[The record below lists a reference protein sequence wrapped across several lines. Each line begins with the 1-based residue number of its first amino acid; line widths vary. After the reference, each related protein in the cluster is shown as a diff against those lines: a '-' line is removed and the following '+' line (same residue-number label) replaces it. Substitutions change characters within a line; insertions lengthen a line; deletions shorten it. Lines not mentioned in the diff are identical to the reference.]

1 MVENYCQM
9 KAIGG
14 YFELADREE
23 KNSIPVNGVLLNTA
37 RNALEYILQTLSE
50 VKKVYLPYYTCEAV
64 IEPLK
69 RLNLS
74 YQFYHINWDFEIAET
89 IVLEE
94 GEYLICNNY
103 FGLKDEYIEELFLQ
117 YGDRMIVDNAQAL
130 FASPP
135 PNAKACFS
143 TRKFVGVADGGI
155 ATGVVI
161 NNLASMIYEPT
172 GEHNNHLYIRKE
184 LGAEAGFSHYQ
195 TNECKLDN
203 QPIRRMSLS
212 TYDILTHI
220 NYYKVIEQR
229 KKNYT
234 YLEKA
239 LNISNQLKLPSCNSF
254 KCPMVYPYLNNEK
267 RNLRQR
273 LISKKIFVARYWP
286 NVLEWTTNDSLEY
299 YFANQILPLPIDQ
312 RYDERDMQRII
323 EIILSH

>member
-1 MVENYCQM
+1 M

-117 YGDRMIVDNAQAL
+117 YGDRLIVDNAQAL

-273 LISKKIFVARYWP
+273 LISQKIFVARYWP